1 LRAVSA
7 ARDVTV
13 DVNADEVEDRI
24 LCGTNFHLRRG
35 VTTRASNNDTTNAL
49 AKPSSIIGGS
59 SASNGLLDRV

>member
-24 LCGTNFHLRRG
+24 LCGTNFDLRRG
-35 VTTRASNNDTTNAL
+35 VTTRASNDDERARKT
-49 AKPSSIIGGS
+49 II
-59 SASNGLLDRV
+59 NHRRVIGVERVGHRV